1 MQRAEFDTHAGFV
14 LALQGLVQA
23 AVERRLRRLV
33 LVDPSFEGWPLES
46 PLLLEPLTA
55 FVRLPGRQVLLLGRG
70 FEALRST
77 SPRLVAWRRTWAH
90 AVQAARPADDE
101 IELPA
106 RALAD
111 RSLGLWVRE
120 RARWEGVLR
129 VDEPEV
135 VRWAHE
141 TDALTQ
147 RSRPDF
153 PAYVL
158 GL

>member
-46 PLLLEPLTA
+46 PLLLDPLTA
-55 FVRLPGRQVLLLGRG
+55 FVRLPGRQVLLFGRG
-70 FEALRST
+70 FQALRNA

-101 IELPA
+101 VELPA
-106 RALAD
+106 RVLAD
-111 RSLGLWVRE
+111 RSLGLWVQARE
-120 RARWEGVLR
+120 SWRGILR

-135 VRWAHE
+135 VRWALE

-153 PAYVL
+153 AAHIL